1 MKEALSLLISPI
13 IFVLLFLYLKY
24 KFPRGQFRLLFV
36 ALGLGVLM
44 AIPVILF
51 DQLAQLLNIDGA
63 KSIRRMFLYSFV
75 FVGFVTEVSKF
86 IPLHGNIMK
95 HKSFNGAPDGIIYT
109 LAISTGLTSLYAIYY
124 FFFGTHVDGDVMY
137 LWAIGPANALFAI
150 ILGFFVGMGKVRKN
164 RFIDSMTGIGAA
176 AFFHGLFRFSLLSM
190 INDDYLF
197 FYLITGGIL
206 FIALILVRKSLTTIP
221 GSN

>member
-24 KFPRGQFRLLFV
+24 KFPRGQFRLLFM
-36 ALGLGVLM
+36 ALGFGIVM

-51 DQLAQLLNIDGA
+51 DQIAQYINIDGA
-63 KSIRRMFLYSFV
+63 KSLRRMFLYSFV

-86 IPLHGNIMK
+86 IPLHGIIMK
-95 HKSFNGAPDGIIYT
+95 HKSFNGAADAITYT
-109 LAISTGLTSLYAIYY
+109 IAISTGLTSLYAVY
-124 FFFGTHVDGDVMY
+124 FYFFGTHVAGDVMY
-137 LWAIGPANALFAI
+137 LYALGPVNALLAVI
-150 ILGFFVGMGKVRKN
+150 MGFFTGMGKVRKN

-176 AFFHGLFRFSLLSM
+176 AFFHGLFRFSLLS
-190 INDDYLF
+190 IVNDDYLF

-206 FIALILVRKSLTTIP
+206 FIALILLYKSLTTP
-221 GSN
+221 VESK